1 MENVATTE
9 PAILFKLQPIGMF
22 FLILRGAIIDAVT
35 FRTLQL
41 NRFTHYKMSSASV
54 RFTAF

>member
-1 MENVATTE
+1 MLSAE